1 MKLFTIKLSETE
13 REAMEAHRIRLG
25 LRSGA
30 ETIRA
35 LLLGNGMEILKFSG
49 SPQTLGD
56 ALGELAARTQLVS
69 GVAEPRSPVKP
80 LSRPA
85 FNPQPKLK
93 TKGK

>member
-1 MKLFTIKLSETE
+1 MSIFTLDLDETE

-35 LLLGNGMEILKFSG
+35 LLMARAKQKREDFIEDGDPSLTGAYRIGAPGYAGMLG
-49 SPQTLGD
+49 
-56 ALGELAARTQLVS
+56 
-69 GVAEPRSPVKP
+69 GVEP

-85 FNPQPKLK
+85 FNPQPKVK
-93 TKGK
+93 AKK